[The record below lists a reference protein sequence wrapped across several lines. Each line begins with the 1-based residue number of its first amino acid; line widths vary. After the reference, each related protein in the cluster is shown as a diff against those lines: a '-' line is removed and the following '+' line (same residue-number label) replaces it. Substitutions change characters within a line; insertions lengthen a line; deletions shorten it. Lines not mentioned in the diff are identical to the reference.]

1 MLLLSLKIEIYYY
14 QLKQVDIDGKSETFN
29 PIAVKFGLV
38 NNELSLLGTSEFAV
52 TISISSENTTEGIVS
67 YLGLDGRL
75 IYREKVNLKRG
86 LNSVEIP
93 VNKSTGLIG
102 IVNLSLDEEQKS
114 LKILR

>member
-1 MLLLSLKIEIYYY
+1 MSGINYY
-14 QLKQVDIDGKSETFN
+14 QLKQVDFDGKSETFN

-38 NNELSLLGTSEFAV
+38 NDELSLLGTSESSV
-52 TISISSENTTEGIVS
+52 TISISSENTSAGIIS

-75 IYREKVNLKRG
+75 IYQKQVNLNSG

-93 VNKSTGLIG
+93 VNKSSGLIG
-102 IVNLSLDEEQKS
+102 IVNLSLNGEQKS